1 MTGMLVVTCILI
13 WLMVQRFLWPT
24 VSLLMEAIV
33 LSSAQGRVH
42 CLQAWSS
49 GVMRCS
55 LSTKMPS
62 SFRIVDIWQNFLD
75 CNMRSAASLSDNLR
89 HFDVLIFVEI
99 WTELMPLSQIV
110 ELNSCLFSEVYWWQR
125 SLRLGLI
132 LDDSWGLLDSRRILH
147 MHNRRFLY
155 YGQLLRRL
163 LNYIRIRILCD
174 RLWPFF
180 SPRTLKVWDIHV
192 VWVLSVK
199 HILLVRIV

>member
-1 MTGMLVVTCILI
+1 
-13 WLMVQRFLWPT
+13 
-24 VSLLMEAIV
+24 MEAIV

-180 SPRTLKVWDIHV
+180 SPRTLKV
-192 VWVLSVK
+192 
-199 HILLVRIV
+199 